1 MPRRI
6 AVLLCAVFALCA
18 AAGSGRAA
26 NCTYLPESPMPAW
39 VQKRPEIPGYFVGVG
54 VAGPMPQP
62 QEQIDASQTN
72 ALSNMG
78 KEISVTVKSAFTDVA
93 RQEGRWSEQEIT
105 AETET
110 RVTALLRGAKTKEKW
125 LDRKNCQLWTLV
137 AVSRED
143 VAAVQKEMEE
153 RARKQFTSK
162 SLMLFPLAHP
172 DKPDGL
178 ERHVSAAV
186 GKVMRDMGVGMVTPE
201 VKYISCAQ
209 GTYSTLCGEKAET
222 IYGGFTLEFDKE
234 KLSADGQY
242 KARFYLFKAAFY
254 FKDRTVSIVD
264 VKCRGVG
271 AASQDAD
278 TIGLIAADQCVA
290 DIRKKLERDMQG
302 SE

>member
-1 MPRRI
+1 MPRSI
-6 AVLLCAVFALCA
+6 AVLLWAALALCA
-18 AAGSGRAA
+18 TAGNARAA

-39 VQKRPEIPGYFVGVG
+39 VEKRPDIAGYYVGVG
-54 VAGPMPQP
+54 VAGPMRQP
-62 QEQIDASQTN
+62 QEQIDASQAN
-72 ALSNMG
+72 ALTNLG

-162 SLMLFPLAHP
+162 SLMFFPLAHP
-172 DKPDGL
+172 DKPDDL
-178 ERHVSAAV
+178 ERRVAAAM
-186 GKVMRDMGVGMVTPE
+186 GKVMRDMGVGMVTPDT
-201 VKYISCAQ
+201 KYIPCAQ
-209 GTYSTLCGEKAET
+209 GAYSKLCDEKTET
-222 IYGGFTLEFDKE
+222 IYGGFTMDFDKE

-254 FKDRTVSIVD
+254 FKDRTVSIID
-264 VKCRGVG
+264 AKCRGVG
-271 AASQDAD
+271 AVSQDAD
-278 TIGLIAADQCVA
+278 AIALIAADQCVA